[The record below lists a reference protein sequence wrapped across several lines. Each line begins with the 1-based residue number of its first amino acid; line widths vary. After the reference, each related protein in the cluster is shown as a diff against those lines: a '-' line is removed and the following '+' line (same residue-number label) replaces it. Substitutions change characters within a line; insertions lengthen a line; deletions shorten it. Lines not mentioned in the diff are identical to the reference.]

1 MVLSKPILLP
11 YTLDTSCGIRPA
23 FLSLYFIFYADTY
36 TYIYT
41 YMYVCVSPEYVHL
54 FVLYC
59 NILKFCI
66 LMCISSTV
74 IGKTPCVYARTLG
87 ELCMESV
94 EQVLFEGH

>member
-1 MVLSKPILLP
+1 MLHMA
-11 YTLDTSCGIRPA
+11 GIS
-23 FLSLYFIFYADTY
+23 FYILYFTQTHTHTSIQ
-36 TYIYT
+36 
-41 YMYVCVSPEYVHL
+41 YMYVCVSPGYVQL

-74 IGKTPCVYARTLG
+74 IGKNPCVYARTLA